1 MKKKVANRTMV
12 FEEADV
18 FTAQEYLRNLATGR
32 SPLDGEDLAEDH
44 LLRDP
49 ALVGAMNLAADLLEA
64 WMDNGGFN
72 RVEPDRTRPFE
83 ISDTDRGKIVISD
96 EAVGIMTIA
105 NRISKVLPYDM
116 KTVRYGQ
123 ISAWLQYIGALEWKE
138 EEGKKR
144 RVSTAVGEQLG
155 IRNVSRRAADG
166 TTYRKNVY
174 DANAQRFILDN
185 LEGIMSYSS
194 QAKVREA
201 AEKVEASQ
209 GKAEAPKKAETKES
223 APQKPTEA
231 EPESADTPK
240 ADPASPTEA

>member
-1 MKKKVANRTMV
+1 MKKKAAGRTMV

-18 FTAQEYLRNLATGR
+18 FTAQKYLRNLATGR
-32 SPLDGEDLAEDH
+32 SPLDGDDLAEDH

-49 ALVGAMNLAADLLEA
+49 ALVNALNLAADLLEA

-83 ISDTDRGKIVISD
+83 ISDADRSKIVISE

-123 ISAWLQYIGALEWKE
+123 ISAWLQYIGALEWE
-138 EEGKKR
+138 GETGKKR

-194 QAKVREA
+194 QEKVREA
-201 AEKVEASQ
+201 AEKVEKSQSGKNAPETSASSEP
-209 GKAEAPKKAETKES
+209 AS
-223 APQKPTEA
+223 A
-231 EPESADTPK
+231 EPPEADS
-240 ADPASPTEA
+240 ASPEEA